1 MLLIDDLLLRALG
14 ISLGPL
20 DLFYLIDI
28 IGNYARDLYN
38 EENTK
43 NIKKGI
49 KENRLLYE
57 LEEISLNEY
66 VIINKDLNNKLKEF
80 EKITKLNLPGRI
92 NLL

>member
-20 DLFYLIDI
+20 DLFYLLDI

-38 EENTK
+38 EENMK

-57 LEEISLNEY
+57 LGEISLNEY

-80 EKITKLNLPGRI
+80 EKITKLNLTGRI